1 MFGSRY
7 VCESTFYTVN
17 YVKSKNK
24 NRMADET
31 LDDIL
36 RLATII
42 TGVDT
47 GAIVSEKP
55 RPQAS
60 HL

>member
-1 MFGSRY
+1 
-7 VCESTFYTVN
+7 
-17 YVKSKNK
+17 
-24 NRMADET
+24 MADET